1 MRNGT
6 KLLRTAGFIQILLG
20 LAVILSTYFLIGSTS
35 ADSFSVPAEKALLLL
50 TATYAG
56 GAFQI
61 LAGIAGILLSKKKTL
76 LTVIFGVLLV
86 HPSAYRLSAC
96 GGTAS
101 DCGKHRSSDFP
112 LSLSAGRLQKLE
124 RVILTRPRYPF
135 TFKKPFLPHV
145 NVRRK
150 GFSLFPIQSKLPSDL
165 YRIHPLSFP
174 LFPGKGLFIFAGH
187 FNRLRY
193 SRL

>member
-76 LTVIFGVLLV
+76 LTVIFGVLLFIPQLIV
-86 HPSAYRLSAC
+86 FLHAEGLPLIVGNIVLLIFPYLYLRGAY
-96 GGTAS
+96 
-101 DCGKHRSSDFP
+101 KNW
-112 LSLSAGRLQKLE
+112 KE
-124 RVILTRPRYPF
+124 
-135 TFKKPFLPHV
+135 
-145 NVRRK
+145 
-150 GFSLFPIQSKLPSDL
+150 
-165 YRIHPLSFP
+165 
-174 LFPGKGLFIFAGH
+174 
-187 FNRLRY
+187 
-193 SRL
+193 